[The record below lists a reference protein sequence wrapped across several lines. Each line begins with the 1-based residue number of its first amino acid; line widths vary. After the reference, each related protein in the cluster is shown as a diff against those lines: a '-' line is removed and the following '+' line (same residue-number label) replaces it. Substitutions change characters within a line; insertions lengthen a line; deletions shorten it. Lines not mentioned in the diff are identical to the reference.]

1 MNLSTKEASKKKDPS
16 KSSSEENYIIKLRL
30 NQYWKLT
37 TQTLVQQE
45 KKYKYNNYIDY
56 IDYSSIQFNRMLWFI
71 LLI

>member
-30 NQYWKLT
+30 NQYSKLT

-45 KKYKYNNYIDY
+45 KK
-56 IDYSSIQFNRMLWFI
+56 
-71 LLI
+71 